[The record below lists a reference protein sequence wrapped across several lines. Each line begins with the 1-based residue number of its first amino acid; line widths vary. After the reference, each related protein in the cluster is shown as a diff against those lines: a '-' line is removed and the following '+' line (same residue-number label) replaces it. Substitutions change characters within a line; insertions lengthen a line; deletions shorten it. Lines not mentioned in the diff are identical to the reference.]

1 MWKDLIILDMNT
13 EFYWVYKSSLTCWEV
28 KNEKT

>member
-13 EFYWVYKSSLTCWEV
+13 QFTWVLQEFFDMLGG
-28 KNEKT
+28 EK